1 MSDGKKKY
9 GIQTYCYTDTRAEDK
24 ATHSILG
31 RWIGWK
37 VVMYNTNNNIIMKK
51 VVVVVVAILSLYCLY
66 SSLSPSSSS

>member
-1 MSDGKKKY
+1 MSDRKKKY
-9 GIQTYCYTDTRAEDK
+9 GIQTDCYTDTRAEEDK

-51 VVVVVVAILSLYCLY
+51 IVVAILSLYCLY
-66 SSLSPSSSS
+66 SSLSPCSSS